1 MSLKAINE
9 RYMIEKRS
17 PALLTV
23 LGCGISSIVHYQPWQ
38 VAAILFNWDR
48 LL

>member
-1 MSLKAINE
+1 MIFLIKVVKMSLEAINE

-23 LGCGISSIVHYQPWQ
+23 LGCGISSIVPYQP
-38 VAAILFNWDR
+38 
-48 LL
+48 